1 MKNHKQATTKRPFRK
16 GKRFVFGSSR
26 STIYSIGEHLEPLMD
41 NFILDSIMKLKSMIY
56 LNSLIFSIVKLGSV
70 SRI

>member
-26 STIYSIGEHLEPLMD
+26 STTRSIGEHLESLMD
-41 NFILDSIMKLKSMIY
+41 TSILDSWALQKI
-56 LNSLIFSIVKLGSV
+56 
-70 SRI
+70 